1 MYDKYIIQ
9 YVVTV
14 FNKDGEELFEKYHTN
29 EEAAI
34 LEARAAIK
42 YGLQATIVQHS
53 KLTGWEE

>member
-34 LEARAAIK
+34 LEARC
-42 YGLQATIVQHS
+42 LFN
-53 KLTGWEE
+53 